1 MNEIPDNAGQAPS
14 ASPPEPDR
22 QFDLVKMFVSYQFGS
37 LWWGRDDLIHSVQPE
52 FVERKD
58 RIGHP
63 LLSVMRFAPET
74 RQDTVPMLV
83 GTSGTRLRESIKR
96 HCVRV
101 VGISEED
108 VGHVCFFGSIL
119 EPGLYDFEDLI
130 DGVRHKAHAF
140 RRPAKPVKNAA
151 IVASEPVEWHELRV
165 MRPNSFKPRLD
176 AGEMEALEVF
186 SEEVGF

>member
-1 MNEIPDNAGQAPS
+1 M
-14 ASPPEPDR
+14 
-22 QFDLVKMFVSYQFGS
+22 
-37 LWWGRDDLIHSVQPE
+37 IHSVQPE
-52 FVERKD
+52 FVERED

-63 LLSVMRFAPET
+63 LLSVMRVAPET

-83 GTSGTRLRESIKR
+83 GTSGTHLRKSIKR

-101 VGISEED
+101 VGISEEEAD
-108 VGHVCFFGSIL
+108 HVSFFGSIM

-130 DGVRHKAHAF
+130 DGVRRKVQAF

-151 IVASEPVEWHELRV
+151 IVASEPVRWHELRV
-165 MRPNSFKPRLD
+165 MRPNSFKSRLD
-176 AGEMEALEVF
+176 AVEMEALEKF

>member
-1 MNEIPDNAGQAPS
+1 MTDNPTNPANASMNGAAV
-14 ASPPEPDR
+14 PDR
-22 QFDLVKMFVSYQFGS
+22 QFEAFKELVPYRFGS

-52 FVERKD
+52 FVERED

-74 RQDTVPMLV
+74 RRNTVPMLV
-83 GTSGTRLRESIKR
+83 GTSGTHLRKSIKR

-101 VGISEED
+101 VGISEEEVD
-108 VGHVCFFGSIL
+108 HVSFFGSIL

-140 RRPAKPVKNAA
+140 RRPEKPVKNAA
-151 IVASEPVEWHELRV
+151 IVASEPVPWYELRV
-165 MRPNSFKPRLD
+165 MRPNSFKPRLG
-176 AGEMEALEVF
+176 AGEMEALEKF